1 MGRGNCVLGQGP
13 PSGQEGRSPAQGWFS
28 SASRSSPELVLLPCG
43 CLVGMGRLSQL
54 RVQLLLQHRT
64 GHFPT
69 SRGASLA
76 QEPCPRPP
84 ESFCLAHSSSC
95 PVVRVEANV
104 SSASFVGTQHG
115 AAHTARGRQMSG
127 FPPPLPAPPAH
138 RQLPQTWVRVP
149 FAFVVSPASLRAW
162 QRAERSAHSANVRS
176 MQQKSPEGED
186 TGLLPSPGVRVGNR
200 LPLPNKPGKQA
211 VLTAISSVTN
221 TRASSTFP
229 SNNRRK

>member
-43 CLVGMGRLSQL
+43 CLVGWAASANSASSSFCNTERPLPHLTRGFLGPGALS
-54 RVQLLLQHRT
+54 
-64 GHFPT
+64 
-69 SRGASLA
+69 S
-76 QEPCPRPP
+76 PP

-186 TGLLPSPGVRVGNR
+186 TGLLPSPGVRVENR